1 MRGLNGADA
10 FRQARDFA
18 RGCLFMHQTFL
29 TGTRNNRLGG
39 TQGGFGRCFIA
50 TSNGLIDAT
59 DERPHSGFLVAVTC
73 RAALNFAHHFFG

>member
-1 MRGLNGADA
+1 
-10 FRQARDFA
+10 
-18 RGCLFMHQTFL
+18 MHQTFL

-50 TSNGLIDAT
+50 TSNGFIDAT